1 MRPAAAKANMASA
14 NREMPPSSSDEEDDG
29 PATEPIVEAVEE
41 EEKKEPEDD
50 EEEDS
55 DDAELERLYGMGR
68 NKNNEVKVVAQAKQG
83 REAVPD
89 IDDPDL
95 GNDSDDDDD
104 EEESKQPAQ
113 SL

>member
-1 MRPAAAKANMASA
+1 MASA

-41 EEKKEPEDD
+41 EEKKEPEDEE

-95 GNDSDDDDD
+95 GNDSDDDE

>member
-1 MRPAAAKANMASA
+1 MASA

-50 EEEDS
+50 EEEEDS

-95 GNDSDDDDD
+95 GNDSDDDE

>member
-1 MRPAAAKANMASA
+1 MASA

-41 EEKKEPEDD
+41 EEKKEPED

-55 DDAELERLYGMGR
+55 DDDDAELERLYGMGR

-95 GNDSDDDDD
+95 GNDSDEDDD
-104 EEESKQPAQ
+104 EESKQPAGQ

>member
-1 MRPAAAKANMASA
+1 
-14 NREMPPSSSDEEDDG
+14 
-29 PATEPIVEAVEE
+29 
-41 EEKKEPEDD
+41 
-50 EEEDS
+50 
-55 DDAELERLYGMGR
+55 MGR

-95 GNDSDDDDD
+95 GNDSDDDE
-104 EEESKQPAQ
+104 EEESKPPAQ

>member
-1 MRPAAAKANMASA
+1 MRPKAAQAAMASA
-14 NREMPPSSSDEEDDG
+14 NRDMPPSSSEEEDG
-29 PATEPIVEAVEE
+29 PVTEPIVEAVEE
-41 EEKKEPEDD
+41 EEKKEPEED
-50 EEEDS
+50 EEDS
-55 DDAELERLYGMGR
+55 SDDDAELERLYGMGR

-89 IDDPDL
+89 IDDPNL
-95 GNDSDDDDD
+95 NDSDDDDD